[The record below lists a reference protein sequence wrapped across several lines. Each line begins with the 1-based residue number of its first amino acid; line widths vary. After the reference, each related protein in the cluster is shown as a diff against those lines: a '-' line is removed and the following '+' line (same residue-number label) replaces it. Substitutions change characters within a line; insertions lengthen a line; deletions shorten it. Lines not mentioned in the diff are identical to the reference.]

1 MPNAVIENIMG
12 KKVIFL
18 NKIGF
23 CDELK
28 SFFRSNRLLYN
39 KKFNFQNLYKK
50 FKIKK
55 NENHK
60 LFSEKNSSK

>member
-1 MPNAVIENIMG
+1 MR

-18 NKIGF
+18 NKIEVY
-23 CDELK
+23 DELK
-28 SFFRSNRLLYN
+28 SFFPDQIDYLYN

-55 NENHK
+55 K
-60 LFSEKNSSK
+60 